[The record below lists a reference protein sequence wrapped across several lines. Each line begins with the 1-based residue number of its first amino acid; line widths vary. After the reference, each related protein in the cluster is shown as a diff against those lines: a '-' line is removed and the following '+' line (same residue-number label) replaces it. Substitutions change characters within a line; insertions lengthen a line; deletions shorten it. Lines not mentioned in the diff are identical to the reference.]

1 MTKVELEE
9 FVREVF
15 ASFNQ
20 TFYEN
25 DREVVLRAWWALLQD
40 LEISLVR
47 DRFIQMAVV
56 AKVMPTP
63 GSIRRSVV
71 DESLESVP
79 PSAQQAWAQLR
90 KMAENVNRGT
100 HQVMNVHDVFAKTI
114 SILGDSAFGLSTN
127 GDREYFMN
135 VYGEQLNLYMID
147 AYKVKT

>member
-25 DREVVLRAWWALLQD
+25 DREVVLRAWWALLRD
-40 LEISLVR
+40 LDIVKVR

-63 GSIRRSVV
+63 GSIRRAVV
-71 DESLESVP
+71 DESLEVVP
-79 PSAQQAWAQLR
+79 PSPQQAWAQLR
-90 KMAENVNRGT
+90 RMSEDMNRGT
-100 HQVMNVHDVFAKTI
+100 HQATEVHPVFAGTI
-114 SILGDSAFGLSTN
+114 KVLGDSAFGLSTN

-135 VYGEQLNLYMID
+135 VYSEQLNLYMIE
-147 AYKVKT
+147 AYRVR

>member
-25 DREVVLRAWWALLQD
+25 DREVVLRAWWALLRD
-40 LEISLVR
+40 LDIVLVR
-47 DRFIQMAVV
+47 DKFIQMAVV
-56 AKVMPTP
+56 AKAMPTP
-63 GSIRRSVV
+63 GSIRRAVV
-71 DESLESVP
+71 DESLKVVP

-90 KMAENVNRGT
+90 KMSEDMNRGT
-100 HQVMNVHDVFAKTI
+100 HQAVDVHQVFAAAIK
-114 SILGDSAFGLSTN
+114 ILGDSAFGLSTN

-135 VYGEQLNLYMID
+135 VYNEQLNLYMID
-147 AYKVKT
+147 AYKVRE

>member
-25 DREVVLRAWWALLQD
+25 DREVVLRAWWALLKD
-40 LEISLVR
+40 LEIEPVR
-47 DRFIQMAVV
+47 DKFIQMAVV

-63 GSIRRSVV
+63 GAIRRAVV
-71 DESLESVP
+71 DESLEAVP

-90 KMAENVNRGT
+90 RMSEDMNRGT
-100 HQVMNVHDVFAKTI
+100 HQVNNVHAVFASTI
-114 SILGDSAFGLSTN
+114 KILGDSAFGLSTN

-135 VYGEQLNLYMID
+135 VYSEQLNLYMVE
-147 AYKVKT
+147 AYKVRA

>member
-20 TFYEN
+20 TFYEH
-25 DREVVLRAWWALLQD
+25 DREVVLRSWWSLLRD
-40 LEISLVR
+40 LDIVKVR

-63 GSIRRSVV
+63 GAIRRAVV
-71 DESLESVP
+71 DDSLESLP
-79 PSAQQAWAQLR
+79 PSAQQAWAKLR
-90 KMAENVNRGT
+90 KMSEDMNRGT
-100 HQVMNVHDVFAKTI
+100 HEPVDVHPVFAAAIK
-114 SILGDSAFGLSTN
+114 ILGDSAFGLSTN

-135 VYGEQLNLYMID
+135 VYSEQLNLYMIE
-147 AYKVKT
+147 AYRVKQ

>member
-25 DREVVLRAWWALLQD
+25 DREVVLRAWWALLKD
-40 LEISLVR
+40 LEIEPVR
-47 DRFIQMAVV
+47 DKFIQMAVV

-63 GSIRRSVV
+63 GAIRRAVV
-71 DESLESVP
+71 DESLEAVP

-90 KMAENVNRGT
+90 RMSEDMNRGT
-100 HQVMNVHDVFAKTI
+100 HQVNNVHAVFASKI
-114 SILGDSAFGLSTN
+114 GRAH
-127 GDREYFMN
+127 
-135 VYGEQLNLYMID
+135 V
-147 AYKVKT
+147 

>member
-25 DREVVLRAWWALLQD
+25 DRDVILRAWWALLQD
-40 LEISLVR
+40 LEISVVR
-47 DRFIQMAVV
+47 DRFIQIAVV
-56 AKVMPTP
+56 ARVMPTP
-63 GSIRRSVV
+63 GAIRRSVV
-71 DESLESVP
+71 DELLEVVP

-90 KMAENVNRGT
+90 QMSENVNRGT
-100 HQVMNVHDVFAKTI
+100 HQAMDVHDVFAKTI
-114 SILGDSAFGLSTN
+114 KILGDSAFGLSTN

-135 VYGEQLNLYMID
+135 IYTEQLNLYMIS
-147 AYKVKT
+147 AYEVKT